1 MDTFVCS
8 SWYYLRY
15 TDARNEKAPWSREKA
30 DHWMNVDQYIGGIE
44 HAILHLMYSRFL
56 MKVFRDAGLVEA
68 SEPFE
73 KLLTQ
78 GMVLKEGSK
87 MSKSKG
93 NVVSPEEILSK
104 YGADTARLFILFAA
118 PPERDLDWSDKG
130 VEGSYRFLNRV
141 WRIVH
146 QFADI
151 AKTAEV
157 SKGIYS
163 EADKALRLVEYT
175 SVAKVTDD
183 IQGDDG
189 NYALNTAVSAVMEF
203 VNAMHAYVGEDKGQ
217 LHADVADEANE
228 NLLRLLAPFTPHIAE
243 ELWSIIGKN
252 GSVHTREWPQTDAQA
267 LVVSTIKL
275 PVQINGKV
283 RERIVVSADASV
295 EAIKEQ
301 TLASD
306 RIQTLIDGKN
316 VVKFIVVPGKIINIV
331 VK

>member
-1 MDTFVCS
+1 
-8 SWYYLRY
+8 
-15 TDARNEKAPWSREKA
+15 
-30 DHWMNVDQYIGGIE
+30 
-44 HAILHLMYSRFL
+44 
-56 MKVFRDAGLVEA
+56 
-68 SEPFE
+68 
-73 KLLTQ
+73 
-78 GMVLKEGSK
+78 
-87 MSKSKG
+87 MS
-93 NVVSPEEILSK
+93 N
-104 YGADTARLFILFAA
+104 
-118 PPERDLDWSDKG
+118 
-130 VEGSYRFLNRV
+130 
-141 WRIVH
+141 
-146 QFADI
+146 
-151 AKTAEV
+151 
-157 SKGIYS
+157 GIYS

-252 GSVHTREWPQTDAQA
+252 GSVHTQEWPQTDAQA
-267 LVVSTIKL
+267 LVVSTIEL

>member
-1 MDTFVCS
+1 
-8 SWYYLRY
+8 
-15 TDARNEKAPWSREKA
+15 
-30 DHWMNVDQYIGGIE
+30 
-44 HAILHLMYSRFL
+44 
-56 MKVFRDAGLVEA
+56 
-68 SEPFE
+68 
-73 KLLTQ
+73 
-78 GMVLKEGSK
+78 MVLKEGSK

-252 GSVHTREWPQTDAQA
+252 GSVHTQEWPQTDAQA
-267 LVVSTIKL
+267 LVVSTIEL